1 MPNVVTI
8 DQPDVVALIGEA
20 AKKFTRGNKS
30 EAVAL
35 AMRRLLKENVREG
48 TLFGAHPGP
57 VRIGEDV
64 DIVGPILD
72 VEPEAEQADRIAG
85 PAVEKEAPAKT
96 PLGKK
101 LMEIRARAIASG
113 MDLLTQEEI
122 LSEIEN
128 RRGETPDGKTAD
140 IC

>member
-35 AMRRLLKENVREG
+35 AVRCLLKGNIREG
-48 TLFGAHPGP
+48 TLFGAHPGSVQ
-57 VRIGEDV
+57 VREGA

-72 VEPEAEQADRIAG
+72 VEHAVEQMDRIEKAG
-85 PAVEKEAPAKT
+85 
-96 PLGKK
+96 
-101 LMEIRARAIASG
+101 
-113 MDLLTQEEI
+113 
-122 LSEIEN
+122 
-128 RRGETPDGKTAD
+128 RR
-140 IC
+140 